1 MLDRMFSWFDR
12 HREWGVI
19 FIRLAFGFWLIYG
32 TQDNVFSAERMV
44 EFQQFMSANGFP
56 YAVPG
61 SYVSAYAQFICGF
74 LYILGAATRVA
85 GAVIVIN
92 FLFALAIAHR
102 STPLAADMPPL
113 AMLAVALFL
122 LFHGAG
128 RFSVDE
134 WVGARRQ

>member
-61 SYVSAYAQFICGF
+61 SYVSAYAQFTCGF

-85 GAVIVIN
+85 GAVMVIN

-134 WVGARRQ
+134 WLAARRQ

>member
-85 GAVIVIN
+85 GAVMVIN

>member
-1 MLDRMFSWFDR
+1 MLSSMFSWFER
-12 HREWGVI
+12 RRESGVI

-32 TQDNVFSAERMV
+32 THDNVFHHERMV
-44 EFQQFMSANGFP
+44 EFQQFMIKNGFP

-74 LYILGAATRVA
+74 LYMLGAATRLA
-85 GAVIVIN
+85 GAVMVVN
-92 FLFALAIAHR
+92 FLFAFAIAHR
-102 STPLAADMPPL
+102 QTPLGADMPPL

-128 RFSVDE
+128 PFSVDE
-134 WVGARRQ
+134 WWAWRRE